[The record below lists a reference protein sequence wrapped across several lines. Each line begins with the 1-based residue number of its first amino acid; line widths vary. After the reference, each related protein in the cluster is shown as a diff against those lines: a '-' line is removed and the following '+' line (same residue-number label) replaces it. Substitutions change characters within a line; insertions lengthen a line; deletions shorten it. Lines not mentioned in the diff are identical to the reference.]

1 MKKEK
6 QRQFNNVLITGGDGF
21 IGSHLAEK
29 FVKEGYHV
37 RVLCKYNSLSSLG
50 WLDNSPYLKNME
62 VILGDIEDEF
72 LVKKSL
78 KNIDLVFNLAALIS
92 IPYSYE
98 AFSSYLKTNV
108 MGTLNLL
115 KAALECDI
123 KKFIFL
129 VKFLG
134 EYVPIDEKHPLQ
146 PQSPILHLFI

>member
-1 MKKEK
+1 
-6 QRQFNNVLITGGDGF
+6 
-21 IGSHLAEK
+21 
-29 FVKEGYHV
+29 
-37 RVLCKYNSLSSLG
+37 
-50 WLDNSPYLKNME
+50 ME

-115 KAALECDI
+115 KVALECDI
-123 KKFIFL
+123 KKFIQTSTSEVF
-129 VKFLG
+129 G
-134 EYVPIDEKHPLQ
+134 SAIYVPIDEKHPLQ
-146 PQSPILHLFI
+146 PQSPYSAAKISSDAFAMSFYNSFSLPVVLARPFNTYGPRAICVKWSCKNNW